1 MAREGAL
8 HHGSQYERYLVCD
21 MSDERPLRRMNKT
34 TLVCFLAAC
43 TNSATTSNP
52 TKDDVRAQG
61 KADSG
66 HDWCEELGWYGD
78 GVCDDFCV
86 QQDPDCATDDRAP
99 ELKSPTDVLASKITM
114 ADALAQAAQT
124 GPVIEA
130 KFEPDDSGNLSLST
144 YPVGKPLAV
153 YPTDNILQELSG
165 DPTVT
170 PWTPGLEQFH
180 DFEHLATSTRDL
192 TLRQLSSV
200 SIADA
205 VNDVA
210 EDGAIVYWAVPT
222 IQEGRAG
229 YGVWALYDATK
240 KHPYGAYTFVDGGGS
255 ARRQTLAL
263 GTGPGSGATDPRA
276 PELAGDPTIVR
287 TSTIKMS
294 DAIRQL
300 QAKYPAAVEAKF
312 EIGDDSKLSL
322 SIYTTGSAATLDA
335 KRNTF
340 FELAGDPTTGAYS
353 PDESKF
359 DVPDEEH
366 VTKAARDLT
375 LIQSQTMPLLG
386 AVEKAESLISGG
398 IVYWAIPTIRGTR
411 AGYGV
416 YILAPDGTSH
426 YYFLS

>member
-1 MAREGAL
+1 
-8 HHGSQYERYLVCD
+8 
-21 MSDERPLRRMNKT
+21 MNKT
-34 TLVCFLAAC
+34 KLFCFSSLLAAC
-43 TNSATTSNP
+43 TNSATSSTP
-52 TKDDVRAQG
+52 TKDDVRAEG

-66 HDWCEELGWYGD
+66 HDWCAELGWYGD

-86 QQDPDCATDDRAP
+86 KQDQDCATDDRAP
-99 ELKSPTDVLASKITM
+99 ELASPTDVLGSKISM
-114 ADALAQAAQT
+114 SDALAQAAMT

-144 YPVGKPLAV
+144 YPVGKPLSV
-153 YPTDNILQELSG
+153 YPTDNVLQELAG
-165 DPTVT
+165 DPTT
-170 PWTPGLEQFH
+170 MQWSPSLEQFH

-205 VNDVA
+205 VHEVG

-229 YGVWALYDATK
+229 YGVWALYNATK
-240 KHPYGAYTFVDGGGS
+240 KHPYGAFTFVDGGGS
-255 ARRQTLAL
+255 SRRQSLSL
-263 GTGPGSGATDPRA
+263 GAGPGSAATDPRT
-276 PELAGDPTIVR
+276 PELNDDPTIVR

-294 DAIRQL
+294 DALRQML
-300 QAKYPAAVEAKF
+300 AKYPSVIEAKF
-312 EIGDDSKLSL
+312 EIGDDGKLSL
-322 SIYTTGSAATLDA
+322 SIYTTGSPATMDA

-340 FELAGDPTTGAYS
+340 FELAGDPTTGAYA
-353 PDESKF
+353 PTESKF

-375 LIQSQTMPLLG
+375 LIQTQTMPLLG

-416 YILAPDGTSH
+416 YILAPDGSTH

>member
-1 MAREGAL
+1 
-8 HHGSQYERYLVCD
+8 
-21 MSDERPLRRMNKT
+21 MNKQI
-34 TLVCFLAAC
+34 LLMSLAAC
-43 TNSATTSNP
+43 TNSATSSNP
-52 TKDDVRAQG
+52 TKDDVRAEG

-66 HDWCEELGWYGD
+66 RDWCQQLGWYGD

-86 QQDPDCATDDRAP
+86 KQDPDCATDDRAP
-99 ELKSPTDVLASKITM
+99 ELNAPTDVLGSKITM
-114 ADALAQAAQT
+114 SDALAQAERT

-153 YPTDNILQELSG
+153 YPTDNILQELAG
-165 DPTVT
+165 DPTQT
-170 PWTPGLEQFH
+170 PWAPSLEQFH

-192 TLRQLSSV
+192 TLRELSAV

-205 VNDVA
+205 VNEVG

-222 IQEGRAG
+222 IQENRAG
-229 YGVWALYDATK
+229 YGVWALYNATK

-255 ARRQTLAL
+255 SRRQTLDL
-263 GTGPGSGATDPRA
+263 GTGPGAGATDPRT
-276 PELAGDPTIVR
+276 PELNGDPTIVR
-287 TSTIKMS
+287 TSQIKMS
-294 DAIRQL
+294 DALRQML
-300 QAKYPAAVEAKF
+300 AKYPAVVEAKF

-322 SIYTTGSAATLDA
+322 SIYTTGSPATLDA

-340 FELAGDPTTGAYS
+340 FELAGDPTQATYA
-353 PDESKF
+353 PTESKF

-375 LIQSQTMPLLG
+375 LVQTQTMELLG